1 MKERTIFS
9 VFCSVLILA
18 ALAVTLFNTSAFASL
33 FEPDAWLAW
42 AWAIYVDLALAGYT
56 VAHVWLKA
64 RNMRTSVVRFGF
76 YWFIA
81 LSLIANVVV
90 ILSRYDVTRGADLI
104 AGVRNSVQFMYV
116 VCILY
121 GASIPLS
128 VFTFAHTIAD
138 AFTRSAP
145 SVQEYALSV
154 RRDAPALFGDASALQ
169 GGAVDASC
177 VLTDGQPGTAVW
189 VGSSTRERVREM
201 LDTLP
206 RPSVR
211 TIADALGVSV
221 STVRKYAKEHGDD

>member
-9 VFCSVLILA
+9 VFCSILILA

-33 FEPDAWLAW
+33 FEPSPWLAW
-42 AWAIYVDLALAGYT
+42 AWAVYVDLALAGYT
-56 VAHVWLKA
+56 VAHVWLTA
-64 RNMRTSVVRFGF
+64 RNMRTGVVRFGF
-76 YWFIA
+76 YWFIC

-104 AGVRNSVQFMYV
+104 AGVRNSDAFMFI
-116 VCILY
+116 VCALY

-145 SVQEYALSV
+145 SVQGDTHEPTTRQRVRALMHTMPTLSV
-154 RRDAPALFGDASALQ
+154 RDVAEQ
-169 GGAVDASC
+169 
-177 VLTDGQPGTAVW
+177 
-189 VGSSTRERVREM
+189 
-201 LDTLP
+201 
-206 RPSVR
+206 
-211 TIADALGVSV
+211 LGVSM

>member
-9 VFCSVLILA
+9 VFCSILILA

-33 FEPDAWLAW
+33 FEPSPWLAW

-64 RNMRTSVVRFGF
+64 RNMRTGVVRFGF

-90 ILSRYDVTRGADLI
+90 ILSRYDVTRGATLI
-104 AGVRNSVQFMYV
+104 AEVRNSDAFMFI
-116 VCILY
+116 VCALY

-154 RRDAPALFGDASALQ
+154 RRDAPVLQ

-177 VLTDGQPGTAVW
+177 ALTDAQPCTAVW
-189 VGSSTRERVREM
+189 AGSSTRERVREM

>member
-9 VFCSVLILA
+9 VFCSILILA

-33 FEPDAWLAW
+33 FEPSPWLAW

-64 RNMRTSVVRFGF
+64 RNMRTGVVRFGF
-76 YWFIA
+76 YWFIC

-138 AFTRSAP
+138 AFTRVQERTESVQACTESVQDGTPAVQELSTRDKVRAMLRTIPTP
-145 SVQEYALSV
+145 SVQEIAQALQIKDATV
-154 RRDAPALFGDASALQ
+154 RR
-169 GGAVDASC
+169 
-177 VLTDGQPGTAVW
+177 
-189 VGSSTRERVREM
+189 
-201 LDTLP
+201 
-206 RPSVR
+206 
-211 TIADALGVSV
+211 
-221 STVRKYAKEHGDD
+221 YAKEPHGD